1 MRWIVRV
8 GSVGCV
14 AVMSACGGGSDVVTP
29 GPTQAAVTEAVPE
42 LPIGPDCGVLTATV
56 VEEILGIGVVVAA
69 SPTVIDDTTLLPEGV
84 LRSTNCG
91 FDGAT
96 LGGLV
101 NVLVSEFPDQAA
113 AVRAFDLTAATAI
126 GPIDGIGDRT
136 VVLGD
141 DDSWQIATLSG
152 DRVLIVTAFPIGDD
166 LAPTEDQISTLL
178 RLAVDAFG

>member
-1 MRWIVRV
+1 MRWFVRA
-8 GSVGCV
+8 GAVGCI
-14 AVMSACGGGSDVVTP
+14 AVLSACGGGSDVVTSSP
-29 GPTQAAVTEAVPE
+29 AQAPATEAVPE
-42 LPIGPDCGVLTATV
+42 LPIGPDCGAITATK

-69 SPTVIDDTTLLPEGV
+69 SPTVIEDTTLLPEGV

-91 FDGAT
+91 FDGT
-96 LGGLV
+96 NLGGLV

-113 AVRAFDLTAATAI
+113 AVRAFALTAETAI
-126 GPIDGIGDRT
+126 RPIDGIGDRT

-141 DDSWQIATLSG
+141 DGSWQIATLSG

-166 LAPTEDQISTLL
+166 PAPTEDQITTLL